1 MRLSFALSIP
11 TKKAETLA
19 GRVLREDPIVLK
31 RMQLYWSK
39 WRRTHQFH
47 YV

>member
-1 MRLSFALSIP
+1 
-11 TKKAETLA
+11 
-19 GRVLREDPIVLK
+19 
-31 RMQLYWSK
+31 MQLYWSK